1 MIESF
6 DRIKQMILTSLETSE
21 QFTPEQREALA
32 QAMTAGI
39 EAFGEELRA
48 NARHL
53 KSEHTIEPPG
63 QSR

>member
-6 DRIKQMILTSLETSE
+6 DRIKQMILTNLETSE

-39 EAFGEELRA
+39 EAFGEELQA
-48 NARHL
+48 NARRL
-53 KSEHTIEPPG
+53 KSEHTMEPPG

>member
-48 NARHL
+48 NARRL
-53 KSEHTIEPPG
+53 KSEHTPEPPG
-63 QSR
+63 QSH